1 MCVCVSFHA
10 SIHAWMHGWI
20 SVCVHVCLYVC
31 ASVMDGRQVAQ
42 WQWPLNEL
50 TSPCSIMAPCDMHYK
65 VEKVTEYLLMTPY
78 GPPPGTLNSAPL
90 TAWGYWI
97 HCLTQTDPRSLFN
110 KGPWTRLQ
118 YCRPAMA
125 KQTPFWTLVPSA
137 SNNLYDLVSTLWHRT
152 TEQLDRKNTKN
163 SKE

>member
-78 GPPPGTLNSAPL
+78 GPPPGTLSSAPM
-90 TAWGYWI
+90 TAWGDWI
-97 HCLTQTDPRSLFN
+97 HCRIQTDLN

-118 YCRPAMA
+118 YCSPDM
-125 KQTPFWTLVPSA
+125 TPCWKLVPSA
-137 SNNLYDLVSTLWHRT
+137 SDVLYDLLPALWHRT
-152 TEQLDRKNTKN
+152 TAQLDRRNTKN
-163 SKE
+163 STEH